1 VVVTSEI
8 RQEKRRLRTRLRTAR
23 RSLSAVRGEEIGRAL
38 ARVAE
43 RIPALPSSTSIVCY
57 LADDGEPDTAPLIQ
71 ALRMA
76 GKQIFL
82 PRCLEKRS
90 LELVALQP
98 GAALRP
104 SGPGGVLEPEGEAT
118 QPDSIPGPV
127 VLLVPSVAL
136 DATGARLG
144 RGGGFYDGLLPRAR
158 TLRWC
163 VVGVCHAA
171 HVVDRVPTEAH
182 DQPVDA
188 LLTEDGYRPAATQ
201 RPLATKAE

>member
-1 VVVTSEI
+1 MVVTSEI
-8 RQEKRRLRTRLRTAR
+8 RQEKQRLRTRLRAAR
-23 RSLSAVRGEEIGRAL
+23 RSLSAARGEEIGKAL
-38 ARVAE
+38 ARAAE
-43 RIPALPSSTSIVCY
+43 RIPALPSSTSVVCY
-57 LADDGEPDTAPLIQ
+57 LADDGEPDTAPLMR

-82 PRCLEKRS
+82 PRCLEPRS
-90 LELVALQP
+90 LELVAFQP

-104 SGPGGVLEPEGEAT
+104 SGPGSVLEPEGEAT

-136 DATGARLG
+136 DATGSRLG
-144 RGGGFYDGLLPRAR
+144 RGGGFYDGLLPRASA
-158 TLRWC
+158 LQWC
-163 VVGVCHAA
+163 VIGVCHAS
-171 HVVDRVPTEAH
+171 HVVDRIPTEAH

-188 LLTEDGYRPAATQ
+188 LLTEEGYRPAAQ